1 MKLYKTLLYVLMIL
15 PALLLQSC
23 LKDQEDIFDTPSS
36 IRMQELLDNAKK
48 VLTSSEEGWA
58 FDYYPDRNLAY
69 GGYAYTVKFDNQ
81 KVTVGSELA
90 PGTFESSLYKLTND
104 N

>member
-36 IRMQELLDNAKK
+36 IRMQEVLDNAKK
-48 VLTSSEEGWA
+48 CSPALKKDGHSTIT
-58 FDYYPDRNLAY
+58 PI
-69 GGYAYTVKFDNQ
+69 
-81 KVTVGSELA
+81 VTWRMVVMLIQ
-90 PGTFESSLYKLTND
+90 
-104 N
+104 

>member
-1 MKLYKTLLYVLMIL
+1 MIMKLYKTLLYVLMIL

-36 IRMQELLDNAKK
+36 IRMQEVLDNAKK

-58 FDYYPDRNLAY
+58 FDYYPCLL
-69 GGYAYTVKFDNQ
+69 YTSCFF
-81 KVTVGSELA
+81 S
-90 PGTFESSLYKLTND
+90 
-104 N
+104 